1 MHFTFYIHIC
11 RTFQLKDWRH
21 TRHFS
26 SCLVHFRYYL
36 LRWDSHRK
44 MWILILQFYE
54 GQWVKVTHF
63 PKYLEKVSPLAA
75 VVVFHHDHDDS
86 FNILQPK
93 VATIYHWVE
102 TQSQY
107 TRSCQCWCFWRLLFL
122 EWNLS
127 TLWDGWGNFRRNAE
141 YGETSIKAG
150 IRRDGHLLFEVEIY
164 LQKGCIMVSGVCS
177 S

>member
-1 MHFTFYIHIC
+1 MLKATQLTFNPNFVNEMCILRSTSTFVEHSSC
-11 RTFQLKDWRH
+11 RTDVIHVTFPHVLYILGLICWDEIPIKRCEYFFGFYH
-21 TRHFS
+21 TRGS
-26 SCLVHFRYYL
+26 
-36 LRWDSHRK
+36 W
-44 MWILILQFYE
+44 
-54 GQWVKVTHF
+54 QWVKVTHF
-63 PKYLEKVSPLAA
+63 PEYLEKVSPLAA

-93 VATIYHWVE
+93 VATIYHRVE

-141 YGETSIKAG
+141 YGETSMKS
-150 IRRDGHLLFEVEIY
+150 F
-164 LQKGCIMVSGVCS
+164 S
-177 S
+177 